1 MVSGPITRWKV
12 RAFSRGWMV
21 VRTRATTTTTK
32 KKAMVFSLGL
42 MAAVTK
48 VNGAMANRT
57 ALAFTTQMLT
67 SLARASGVMASALL
81 GSTIH
86 NKKPMTETNQYLS
99 KFLSVTNS

>member
-1 MVSGPITRWKV
+1 MHGTGS
-12 RAFSRGWMV
+12 
-21 VRTRATTTTTK
+21 TTES
-32 KKAMVFSLGL
+32 KASASTDGL

-99 KFLSVTNS
+99 KFLSVSNS